1 VQAKSAGEPE
11 QHVLGGKLE
20 LLHGGREIE
29 GGDQLIDQPRLQQG
43 TLKRLVL
50 VRPESHQ
57 ELQRDG
63 HD

>member
-1 VQAKSAGEPE
+1 
-11 QHVLGGKLE
+11 